1 MVEAYK
7 VDSTSVYCYNSLRL
21 YQRRLG
27 VGIRKKVSTEKVIKH
42 LDGLPREVVESHA
55 WKCFKRCVN
64 IVLRV
69 MI

>member
-1 MVEAYK
+1 M
-7 VDSTSVYCYNSLRL
+7 
-21 YQRRLG
+21 
-27 VGIRKKVSTEKVIKH
+27 GIRKKVSTEKVIKH